1 MDNIFEKLNLQLFA
15 EGGDGGEGAA
25 DAGVNNAQEA
35 AAPVNRRARRVNPM
49 ANITFGVDPNAGQA
63 AADTTE
69 GTQTQEQT
77 AEPTFDELIGKGGK
91 HEKDFNKAVQKIL
104 QPRLKKNQDRLN
116 SYEPI
121 MQLLGQRYNIAAGE
135 EGIDAGALMT
145 ALEDDRKYYED
156 RAYREGVTPETLMM
170 QDKLKRQQEMI
181 NARQQ
186 AEQQEAQTRSRYMAL
201 QQQAVEL
208 QASMPGFDLETEMQN
223 PRFMRMV
230 MGNVPVKDAYFA
242 LHHEEIMAAQR
253 QQQMAAANTAV
264 QQARQMTANA
274 IAAGQMRPVE
284 NGNAGNAP
292 AQHIT
297 SPKNLTKQMREE
309 VRRRVK
315 NGEKIYW

>member
-1 MDNIFEKLNLQLFA
+1 MDNIFERLNLQLFA
-15 EGGDGGEGAA
+15 EGGDGGDGAA
-25 DAGVNNAQEA
+25 DAGVNSAQEA
-35 AAPVNRRARRVNPM
+35 AAPVSRRARRANPM
-49 ANITFGVDPNAGQA
+49 AEMTFGVDPNAGQA

-69 GTQTQEQT
+69 GTQMQT
-77 AEPTFDELIGKGGK
+77 EPTFDELIGKGGK
-91 HEKDFNKAVQKIL
+91 HEKEFNEAVRKIL
-104 QPRLKKNQDRLN
+104 QPRLKKSQDRIN

-135 EGIDAGALMT
+135 EGIDAEALMS

-181 NARQQ
+181 DARQK
-186 AEQQEAQTRSRYMAL
+186 AEREEAQMRSQYMAL
-201 QQQAVEL
+201 TQQAVEM
-208 QASMPGFDLETEMQN
+208 QTAMPGFDLDAEMQN

-230 MGNVPVKDAYFA
+230 MQNVPVKDAYFA
-242 LHHEEIMAAQR
+242 IHHDEIMAAQR
-253 QQQMAAANTAV
+253 QQQMAAANNAV

-274 IAAGQMRPVE
+274 IAAGQMRPAE
-284 NGNAGNAP
+284 NGIGGNAP

-297 SPKNLTKQMREE
+297 NPRSLTKEMREE

-315 NGEKIYW
+315 AGEKIYW